1 MTRHDASTAGLS
13 VDAAVELDRVC
24 DAFESAWRSRCR
36 PAIEPAVA
44 ALSDE
49 VRAAAVR
56 ELIELDVYYRRRSG
70 EHAVP
75 ADYAGRFPDL
85 DPAWLDGVTRPD
97 APVSATVSATGD
109 STSLDPGTLVG
120 YFGDYE
126 LKGVVATGAMGV
138 VYKARQVSL
147 DRVVALKMIRA
158 GEFATPAAVRRF
170 KQEAEAAATLD
181 HPHIVPIYE
190 VGEHRSRHYYAMRL
204 LEGGSLAAR
213 MADLAVASATTRGD
227 ARRRQAAVAA
237 LVATIAR
244 AVHHAHQRGILHR
257 DLKPANVLLD
267 SAGQPL
273 VADFGLAR
281 RTDADST
288 LTATGAILGTPS
300 YMAPEQARGSAEV
313 TTQADV
319 WGLGA
324 ILYELLTGQPPFKG
338 TDMLDTLAKVKDR
351 EPTRPRSVSP
361 FVNHDLETVCLKC
374 LEKDPTRRYP
384 SAVALAEDLDR
395 WQVSEPILAR
405 RAGPV
410 ERAIKWVKRNPAGA
424 GLAVATTIAAA
435 TSIWSV
441 VALLYNAELNE
452 SKRKVE
458 VTNSELI
465 DANKIRDEALSKLSD
480 KQAETDRMK
489 IRAEQGMESAQRLLY
504 VARFRQA
511 EHAWRDGQP
520 GVACALLFEDREAE
534 RLNQYAGVEQLL
546 SGVGKVR
553 TQPIRVPWVKQKQ
566 PSSEPADPTRTIR
579 SAEIT
584 PDGRLLAFVHPD
596 GLVSWW
602 DTETGKRRCGF
613 EPFNGVLPSGIRM
626 TDNCTFFLSGSGKGQ
641 IIRVYDHRGVHDP
654 NPSFPVSLLEIAI
667 PDGRP
672 ILKWE
677 VSRDGTRVAAACGD
691 GTLRVWDVRSGERM
705 DEISEFGEDPC
716 PFALN
721 FDGTRVIRGGLNP
734 ASWRLGN
741 AKPDWSISVREPASY
756 WRALTLSRDRDEA
769 TVAIGDNVEV
779 WDATKGTYLRTICR
793 QAGAVKELEL
803 SPDGRI
809 LLASDAERRV
819 TLWDAWG
826 RSLGSF
832 VPDRAPLFRA
842 RLTANGVKF
851 AAGGRDDPV
860 DVTHL
865 QFEPTKVSI
874 LLTTES
880 PQSVSLSPDG
890 QRAVATLKN
899 GSVEVWSV
907 PDGRKLTTLQAR
919 TQNGYSRAVFSPS
932 GDAVAVGSGRDV
944 VLCDPTNGHVLKTL
958 QTTINGQGLSL
969 SIYDVAFSPDG
980 ATVAAGTGSFVTVWD
995 HKTGVVT
1002 HKIPGPTSWMICVRF
1017 SPDGRFLAAGSGA
1030 WDSDGTGKGVGHV
1043 IVWDLTTRREV
1054 FRSPGLPDGIYGLA
1068 WSPDGKRVAA
1078 GSGRYQFGGPG
1089 GVHVWEPSS
1098 GQLVFDLKG
1107 HTQCVWAVT
1116 FSPDGKRLI
1125 SVGGPWRSVYKDS
1138 PLVNGAGE
1146 LRVWDMLTGLE
1157 LLNVTPHTAT
1167 IYGAAFT
1174 SDGNWFATAGW
1185 DKVIR
1190 VWNLKPDRVDL
1201 SETAFRI
1208 RSGVSIRQNPFRI
1221 GESQ

>member
-1 MTRHDASTAGLS
+1 
-13 VDAAVELDRVC
+13 
-24 DAFESAWRSRCR
+24 
-36 PAIEPAVA
+36 
-44 ALSDE
+44 
-49 VRAAAVR
+49 
-56 ELIELDVYYRRRSG
+56 
-70 EHAVP
+70 
-75 ADYAGRFPDL
+75 
-85 DPAWLDGVTRPD
+85 
-97 APVSATVSATGD
+97 
-109 STSLDPGTLVG
+109 
-120 YFGDYE
+120 
-126 LKGVVATGAMGV
+126 
-138 VYKARQVSL
+138 
-147 DRVVALKMIRA
+147 MIRA
-158 GEFATPAAVRRF
+158 GEFATPSAVRRF

-190 VGEHRSRHYYAMRL
+190 VGEHRGRHYYAMRL

-213 MADLAVASATTRGD
+213 MADLAVAGAATRGD
-227 ARRRQAAVAA
+227 ARRRQAAAAA

-300 YMAPEQARGSAEV
+300 YMAPEQARGSSEV

-338 TDMLDTLAKVKDR
+338 TDMLDTLAKVKESD
-351 EPTRPRSVSP
+351 PVRPRSVSP
-361 FVNHDLETVCLKC
+361 FVDHDLETVCLKC
-374 LEKDPTRRYP
+374 LEKDPARRYP

-395 WQVSEPILAR
+395 WQASEPIQAR

-410 ERAIKWVKRNPAGA
+410 ERAVKWVKRHPAGA

-465 DANKIRDEALSKLSD
+465 VANKNRDEALSKLSD
-480 KQAETDRMK
+480 KQAETDGMK

-504 VARFRQA
+504 AARFRQA

-534 RLNQYAGVEQLL
+534 RLNHYAWVEQPL
-546 SGVGKVR
+546 SGVGRVR
-553 TQPIRVPWVKQKQ
+553 TQPVRVPWVKPKQ
-566 PSSEPADPTRTIR
+566 PVNEPADPTRTIR

-596 GLVSWW
+596 GSVSWW
-602 DTETGKRRCGF
+602 DTETGRRRSRV
-613 EPFNGVLPSGIRM
+613 ELPKGVLPPGIRM
-626 TDNCTFFLSGSGKGQ
+626 TDSFTVVIGGSDKGQ
-641 IIRVYDHRGVHDP
+641 IIRVYNHKRVRDPIPGV
-654 NPSFPVSLLEIAI
+654 SAQAVSILEIAI
-667 PDGRP
+667 PDDRP
-672 ILKWE
+672 ILKWDL
-677 VSRDGTRVAAACGD
+677 SRDGNRIAAACGD
-691 GTLRVWDVRSGERM
+691 GTLRVWDVRSGERTGV
-705 DEISEFGEDPC
+705 ISEFGEDPC

-721 FDGTRVIRGGLNP
+721 FDGTGVIRGGLNP

-741 AKPDWSISVREPASY
+741 AKPDWSISVREPALY
-756 WRALTLSRDRDEA
+756 WRALALSRDRDEV
-769 TVAIGDNVEV
+769 TVSVGDNVEV

-819 TLWDAWG
+819 TLWDVWG

-865 QFEPTKVSI
+865 QFEPTKLTI
-874 LLTTES
+874 LFTTES
-880 PQSVSLSPDG
+880 PHSVSLSPDG
-890 QRAVATLKN
+890 RRAVATLKN
-899 GSVEVWSV
+899 GSVEVWNV
-907 PDGRKLTTLQAR
+907 PDGRKLTTLRAH
-919 TQNGYSRAVFSPS
+919 TQYGYSRAVFSPS
-932 GDAVAVGSGRDV
+932 GDAVAVGSGREV
-944 VLCDPTNGHVLKTL
+944 VLCDPTDGHILKTL
-958 QTTINGQGLSL
+958 QTTIGGQDTFSN
-969 SIYDVAFSPDG
+969 IYDVTFSPDG
-980 ATVAAGTGSFVTVWD
+980 ATLAAGTGSFVTVWD
-995 HKTGVVT
+995 YKTGVVT
-1002 HKIPGPTSWMICVRF
+1002 QTIPGTTAWMICVRF
-1017 SPDGRFLAAGSGA
+1017 SPDGHFLAAGNGSY
-1030 WDSDGTGKGVGHV
+1030 DSDGTGKAVGHV
-1043 IVWDLTTRREV
+1043 IVWDLATRREV
-1054 FRSPGLPDGIYGLA
+1054 FRSPGLPDGIYGLS

-1089 GVHVWEPSS
+1089 GVHVWEPAT

-1107 HTQCVWAVT
+1107 HTQCVWAVA

-1125 SVGGPWRSVYKDS
+1125 SAGGPWRSVYKDS

-1190 VWNLKPDRVDL
+1190 VWNLKPDQVDL
-1201 SETAFRI
+1201 SETAVRI

-1221 GESQ
+1221 GEGQ